1 MRKLTLEIVT
11 PDKLV
16 ASEEVDMVIA
26 PGVLGEFGV
35 LEGHIP
41 FLSGIDPGELRFTI
55 DDKTEHYVIT
65 NGFAEISDNKVSIL
79 VDAAEKSEK
88 IDLNRAQKAL
98 ERAKERLAME
108 RTTEGIDFARAELA
122 FKRATAR
129 IMVAEKVK

>member
-41 FLSGIDPGELRFTI
+41 FLSGINPGELRFTI

-65 NGFAEISDNKVSIL
+65 YGFAEISDNKVSVL
-79 VDAAEKSEK
+79 VDAAEKSDK

-108 RTTEGIDFARAELA
+108 RTTEGIDFVRAELA

>member
-41 FLSGIDPGELRFTI
+41 FLSGINPGELRFTI
-55 DDKTEHYVIT
+55 DDKIEYYVIT
-65 NGFAEISDNKVSIL
+65 YGFAEISDNKVSIL
-79 VDAAEKSEK
+79 VDAAERSDK
-88 IDLNRAQKAL
+88 IDLNRAQKA
-98 ERAKERLAME
+98 
-108 RTTEGIDFARAELA
+108 
-122 FKRATAR
+122 
-129 IMVAEKVK
+129 

>member
-41 FLSGIDPGELRFTI
+41 FLSGINPGELRFTI
-55 DDKTEHYVIT
+55 DDKIEYYVIT
-65 NGFAEISDNKVSIL
+65 YGFAEISDNKVSIL
-79 VDAAEKSEK
+79 VDAAERSDK

-98 ERAKERLAME
+98 ERAKERLEME
-108 RTTEGIDFARAELA
+108 RSTQGIDFARAESA